1 MARIVRPGM
10 TQLRV
15 LAATLVLLV
24 AGCAAESAEGGA
36 GPGSY
41 GPDELVLRIDVS
53 GGLVPVAMTVTE
65 VPNLSVYGDGRVV
78 TSGPVIE
85 IFPGP
90 ALPNVQVQQISTADV
105 AKLVDRAVD
114 AGIGK
119 QADFGMPNV
128 ADAPTTHV
136 MVRTAAGEQVS
147 DVPALGIGEDAL
159 NNSQRAARQRVQ
171 RLVEALTDLPS
182 TLGKGAVSA
191 SKTFPAAG
199 VAAVA
204 VTWAEMGG
212 DQGVAPQAPVA
223 WPGPALPGEAFPDRP
238 GVHCVSATGEPAA
251 RILDAAA
258 KANSRTPWA
267 SAGTSWQ
274 VTFRPFLPGESTCA
288 DLAHR

>member
-1 MARIVRPGM
+1 M

-24 AGCAAESAEGGA
+24 AGCAAESTGGA
-36 GPGSY
+36 TSGSVSY
-41 GPDELVLRIDVS
+41 GPDDLVVRVDVS

-65 VPNLSVYGDGRVV
+65 VPALSVYGDGRVV
-78 TSGPVIE
+78 TNGPVIE

-105 AKLVDRAVD
+105 AKLADRAVD
-114 AGIGK
+114 AGVGK

-136 MVRTAAGEQVS
+136 MVRTAAGEQVT
-147 DVPALGIGEDAL
+147 DVPALGIGEESL
-159 NNSQRAARQRVQ
+159 NNSQRAARQRIQ

-182 TLGKGAVSA
+182 TLGKGAVSE
-191 SKTFPAAG
+191 SKAFPAAG

-204 VTWAEMGG
+204 VQWAEMGG
-212 DQGVAPQAPVA
+212 DQGMQPQAPVA
-223 WPGPALPGEAFPDRP
+223 WPGPALPGEAFADRP
-238 GVHCVSATGEPAA
+238 SVHCVSATGEQGKQ
-251 RILDAAA
+251 ILAAA
-258 KANSRTPWA
+258 GKANSRTPWL
-267 SAGTSWQ
+267 SAGSSWQ

-288 DLAHR
+288 DLAHRS